1 MNGLLRR
8 HYINMLYLW
17 NSLISIK
24 NVRLTKRI
32 FHCEQAQN
40 NQLNWTS
47 QIRNVMEEINIFVI
61 LQFVINNTQK
71 KKDRSNV
78 ETA

>member
-1 MNGLLRR
+1 MHIRHVDMHFKCILLPNKLHRDR
-8 HYINMLYLW
+8 HSTVPL
-17 NSLISIK
+17 S
-24 NVRLTKRI
+24 
-32 FHCEQAQN
+32 N